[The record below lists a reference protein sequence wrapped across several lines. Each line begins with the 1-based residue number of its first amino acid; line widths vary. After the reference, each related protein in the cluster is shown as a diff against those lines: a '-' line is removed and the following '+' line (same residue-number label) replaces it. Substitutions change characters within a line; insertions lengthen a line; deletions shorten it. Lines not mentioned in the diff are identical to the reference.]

1 MRLPLK
7 RRPMGRIERINM
19 SFVRWI
25 SFAPS
30 RRRVVR
36 CSMRVPAAC
45 IMKVAILDRCA
56 RALGGEAYGE
66 SKVEGDEEDGE
77 PEVEGVVQVV
87 VVDDDRGGEHDPDR
101 DDGRGG
107 QLVLWLWLRRGR
119 GCGQRTAA
127 ATTDVDVVRDVYFR
141 FRRVEEVGG
150 GGLVDVD
157 GTTAI
162 LEEFFGGHLGEG
174 GQARTKRD
182 WGGGKGRRKSDKR
195 ERKERTK

>member
-45 IMKVAILDRCA
+45 ITILDPCEG
-56 RALGGEAYGE
+56 ALGGDAHGK

-87 VVDDDRGGEHDPDR
+87 VVDDD
-101 DDGRGG
+101 
-107 QLVLWLWLRRGR
+107 
-119 GCGQRTAA
+119 
-127 ATTDVDVVRDVYFR
+127 
-141 FRRVEEVGG
+141 
-150 GGLVDVD
+150 
-157 GTTAI
+157 
-162 LEEFFGGHLGEG
+162 
-174 GQARTKRD
+174 
-182 WGGGKGRRKSDKR
+182 
-195 ERKERTK
+195 